1 MDNLRLTNL
10 KEKASYFS
18 FDMVQVPGRYHKGP
32 DAMSRVSSK
41 VGQEEA
47 ELATIMAGISTK
59 ELRLEILKAS
69 WTKDSSNCSISEDKR
84 GQKLLG

>member
-32 DAMSRVSSK
+32 DAMSRVSQ
-41 VGQEEA
+41 GG
-47 ELATIMAGISTK
+47 AGGGRISHDYGRNIH
-59 ELRLEILKAS
+59 EGAS
-69 WTKDSSNCSISEDKR
+69 SGNFESFLD
-84 GQKLLG
+84 